1 MSWNE
6 YIWQCERKNRAYIE
20 NESFCFVIHHKNAHC
35 NLWNPLW
42 FFMWHFTFTIFI
54 VVQVFCPEKYCTKEK
69 ASASSIKTGDCY
81 HKMQIYSWLWN
92 CWPPMIGG
100 VARKGKIETIISQS
114 PTSSICVWFVLPRSH
129 VLTSIQFK
137 SMIKTLAIDVYRKD
151 VCSASLHMCI
161 FTFSWCKVPWQ
172 NTKQSL
178 NRMTMNKKENNLKNR
193 VFLHCLALAW
203 FLEAMENVHIINKY
217 SAQSNALEPHFWDE
231 KNSWNCFCI

>member
-1 MSWNE
+1 MKSTMIFYVAF
-6 YIWQCERKNRAYIE
+6 YIYNFYCRPSLLSREILYKRK
-20 NESFCFVIHHKNAHC
+20 SFCIIYQDWWLLPQNA
-35 NLWNPLW
+35 NI
-42 FFMWHFTFTIFI
+42 FMTLKLLAAYD
-54 VVQVFCPEKYCTKEK
+54 V
-69 ASASSIKTGDCY
+69 
-81 HKMQIYSWLWN
+81 
-92 CWPPMIGG
+92 GG

-137 SMIKTLAIDVYRKD
+137 SMIKALAADVYRKD